1 MGLKCLRRR
10 HSVRATSTTT
20 VTTTTSATTTSSYL
34 DVALVFPS
42 PTPLSSFNISPSLP
56 PPSHSF
62 SLSLILSRR
71 FGKRPELAILFTLEV
86 ILLYCVSI
94 GFNPVGRPAVNSI
107 FAAIIVT
114 TTIYYIFF
122 YTTSL

>member
-1 MGLKCLRRR
+1 MGLKCLRWR

-20 VTTTTSATTTSSYL
+20 VTTSTSATTTSSYL

-56 PPSHSF
+56 P
-62 SLSLILSRR
+62 LALILSRR
-71 FGKRPELAILFTLEV
+71 FGKRLELAILFTLEV